1 MKAEYPPAEGWSWT
15 WNCLPPHTKNNSK
28 WIKSKCTT
36 QTINLLE
43 ESTGQKLYNAG
54 FGDDCLFTT
63 IKAQATATKTDELDF
78 MMHQKRI
85 KRHIDRARGQPV
97 RSTEHFQIIY
107 LIRDK
112 GSDIQD
118 M

>member
-1 MKAEYPPAEGWSWT
+1 MMLGKLDTQNEDGP
-15 WNCLPPHTKNNSK
+15 LPYTKINSK
-28 WIKSKCTT
+28 QIKNLNGELK
-36 QTINLLE
+36 LLE
-43 ESTGQKLYNAG
+43 ENIGEKRHDIG
-54 FGDDCLFTT
+54 FGDDFLFM
-63 IKAQATATKTDELDF
+63 IMKAQSTATKTDELEF

>member
-1 MKAEYPPAEGWSWT
+1 MYS
-15 WNCLPPHTKNNSK
+15 
-28 WIKSKCTT
+28 
-36 QTINLLE
+36 
-43 ESTGQKLYNAG
+43 LYRNANG
-54 FGDDCLFTT
+54 HMLNYSLMILKGKRKT
-63 IKAQATATKTDELDF
+63 QATATKTDELDF